1 MIPRYDD
8 SFNSAPSLNSKAS
21 TFMQSDEIT
30 EINNLKDLKENYPS
44 NMKMDL
50 VIYDGSMP
58 SGYSSKLQ
66 SSSLNK
72 LADATNTTS
81 TATDFVPT
89 SDKNYSKLSTDSA
102 EKENCSII
110 GQAESN
116 HQSQS
121 QSQPSSHQ
129 QPRQLGLI
137 GLTNLG
143 NTCYM
148 NSGLQCLFNNKK
160 LIVFFLNEYLKNSQK
175 INLAN
180 NSLTSCFVS
189 LMKKVW
195 NKTRDYS
202 VIKPYEFKEIMSQNY
217 SQFQGFRQ
225 HDCQGELILGAN
237 WTFLLLLIYLLHSRR
252 AFT

>member
-8 SFNSAPSLNSKAS
+8 SFNATPSLNSKSPA
-21 TFMQSDEIT
+21 FMQSDEIS
-30 EINNLKDLKENYPS
+30 EINLKDLTNLKENYNYPSKENSYPS

-58 SGYSSKLQ
+58 SSGYSSKLP

-72 LADATNTTS
+72 LADATNTQTS
-81 TATDFVPT
+81 AEFVPS
-89 SDKNYSKLSTDSA
+89 SDKNYSKLSSDSA
-102 EKENCSII
+102 EKENFSIG
-110 GQAESN
+110 GQPESN
-116 HQSQS
+116 HQP
-121 QSQPSSHQ
+121 QSQPSVYQ
-129 QPRQLGLI
+129 QPKQLGLI

-225 HDCQGELILGAN
+225 HDCQGEL
-237 WTFLLLLIYLLHSRR
+237 FVV
-252 AFT
+252 